1 MFCPLPPFN
10 VVLIYNQWNMFITV
24 AAQKKMWLI
33 SDVSA
38 MVWKMYMD
46 AGGVYYRCFYINFI
60 Y

>member
-1 MFCPLPPFN
+1 
-10 VVLIYNQWNMFITV
+10 MFITV